1 MNSNELDP
9 RWLKNFKKIKLQPGI
24 KQGSSRTEQFRT
36 NSDRPVPYKTDS
48 LKCSI
53 WHKFRIW
60 KCYVWYYLLIYL
72 YIWEKYGLRKKRTM
86 RMFLSNPNVN
96 RLSINSK
103 LENFPRR
110 TRFDPKIQTFAELLP
125 LGGFL
130 RGMEKTR
137 KRGGPGTPSLKL

>member
-9 RWLKNFKKIKLQPGI
+9 RWLKNFKKSNYDKESNREPGPNNFGPTQTDRT
-24 KQGSSRTEQFRT
+24 KQI
-36 NSDRPVPYKTDS
+36 VI
-48 LKCSI
+48 KCSI
-53 WHKFRIW
+53 WLKFHIW

>member
-1 MNSNELDP
+1 MNELEWTWP
-9 RWLKNFKKIKLQPGI
+9 TLIEKLQKIKLRQGI
-24 KQGSSRTEQFRT
+24 KQGTRTEQFPEPNNFGPTQTDRT
-36 NSDRPVPYKTDS
+36 KQIVI
-48 LKCSI
+48 KCSI
-53 WHKFRIW
+53 WLKFRIW

-125 LGGFL
+125 LGKWAVL
-130 RGMEKTR
+130 VRR
-137 KRGGPGTPSLKL
+137 PWSSN

>member
-1 MNSNELDP
+1 MNELEWTWP
-9 RWLKNFKKIKLQPGI
+9 KLIEKLQKSNYTQESNRDHPGPNNFGPTQTDRT
-24 KQGSSRTEQFRT
+24 KQI
-36 NSDRPVPYKTDS
+36 VI
-48 LKCSI
+48 KCSI
-53 WHKFRIW
+53 WLKFRIW

-125 LGGFL
+125 LGKWAVL
-130 RGMEKTR
+130 VRR
-137 KRGGPGTPSLKL
+137 PWSSN